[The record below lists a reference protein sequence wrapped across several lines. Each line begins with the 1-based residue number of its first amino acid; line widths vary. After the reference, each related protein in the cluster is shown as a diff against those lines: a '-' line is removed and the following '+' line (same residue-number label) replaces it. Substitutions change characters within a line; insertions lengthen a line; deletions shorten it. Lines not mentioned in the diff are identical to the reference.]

1 MVEWLYS
8 LSVKK
13 GNVAK
18 GFLLTYIGSTFLNAI
33 PAGSSQPWKDFISH
47 FDPKNSWS
55 LHFVCIAM
63 ICLAIIMIAEVVLKR
78 IMDNR
83 SIPHTLSGEMLQHSA
98 DTLEYVK
105 ELTGYSWG
113 YDKVLYMAKDIF
125 CGWKPEDIVIDQV
138 IATKFSFSDSKS
150 EMNEGYQE
158 YCKTA
163 DYENIVSKG
172 NNSPRWMLA
181 NAQPNFSKTDKKIF
195 LTLRETDWSLTSYV
209 WNYFRNNMDKLQEAV
224 KDAYGGNGALYPNSL
239 CMHLVIVTDDNKV
252 ILTKIANTKRNDYP
266 TKWAATIGEQLE
278 QEDFTD
284 GSNINKQFIRK
295 WIQRAFSEEFGIEE
309 QEYHT
314 IVDDG
319 SIAVLSINMEADIY
333 NFSLMTVVQLHQK
346 YDNFQEY
353 LRKTIVKDKEFIFME
368 GLPIKK
374 IPQLMAQYKTLEEMN
389 EVFHPSTFL
398 RLFMCYI
405 HYYGVNHF
413 AESYQKAKNEKR
425 RSG

>member
-1 MVEWLYS
+1 M
-8 LSVKK
+8 K
-13 GNVAK
+13 
-18 GFLLTYIGSTFLNAI
+18 
-33 PAGSSQPWKDFISH
+33 
-47 FDPKNSWS
+47 
-55 LHFVCIAM
+55 
-63 ICLAIIMIAEVVLKR
+63 
-78 IMDNR
+78 
-83 SIPHTLSGEMLQHSA
+83 
-98 DTLEYVK
+98 
-105 ELTGYSWG
+105 
-113 YDKVLYMAKDIF
+113 
-125 CGWKPEDIVIDQV
+125 
-138 IATKFSFSDSKS
+138 
-150 EMNEGYQE
+150 EGYQE

-163 DYENIVSKG
+163 DYENIISKG
-172 NNSPRWMLA
+172 NNNPRWMMT

-209 WNYFRNNMDKLQEAV
+209 WNYFRNNKDKLQEAV
-224 KDAYGGNGALYPNSL
+224 KDAYEGNGALYPNSL

-278 QEDFTD
+278 QEDFAD

-295 WIQRAFSEEFGIEE
+295 WIRRAFSEEFGIEE
-309 QEYHT
+309 QEYPT

-333 NFSLMTVVQLHQK
+333 NFSLMTVVQLHQT

-353 LRKTIVKDKEFIFME
+353 LRKTIVRDKEFIFMK
-368 GLPIKK
+368 GLPIKE

-389 EVFHPSTFL
+389 EAFHPSTFL

-413 AESYQKAKNEKR
+413 AESYQKAKMKSAGPDRASMLQTGENKW
-425 RSG
+425 SI